1 MIFLVSCTQEEVS
14 NMKIISP
21 AFQNNAIIPEKY
33 TCQGQDISP
42 PLKFF
47 NVSKDTKTLA
57 LIMDDPDAPSG
68 TFTHWL
74 IWNIPSTITEINE
87 GERIPYPQGTNDFGR
102 QYYKGPCP
110 PSGTHRY
117 FFTLYALNKE
127 LNLNVGAR
135 KDEMLKAMRNNIIEK
150 TELIGRYKRK

>member
-1 MIFLVSCTQEEVS
+1 
-14 NMKIISP
+14 MKIISP

-57 LIMDDPDAPSG
+57 LIVDDPDAPSG

-74 IWNIPSTITEINE
+74 VWNIPSRVTEVEE
-87 GERIPYPQGTNDFGR
+87 GERISYLQGLNDFGR

-110 PSGTHRY
+110 PSGIHRY
-117 FFTLYALNKE
+117 FFTLYALSKE
-127 LNLNVGAR
+127 LDLEAGAS
-135 KDEMLKAMRNNIIEK
+135 KEELLKAMRRNIIEK
-150 TELIGRYKRK
+150 AELIGKYKKELI

>member
-1 MIFLVSCTQEEVS
+1 
-14 NMKIISP
+14 MKITSP
-21 AFQNNAIIPEKY
+21 AFQNNAMIPSKY

-42 PLKFF
+42 PLEFINIPK
-47 NVSKDTKTLA
+47 NAKTLA

-74 IWNIPSTITEINE
+74 VWNIPSTITEIQE
-87 GERIPYPQGTNDFGR
+87 GERITYPQGLNDFGR

-110 PSGTHRY
+110 PSGVHRY

-127 LNLNVGAR
+127 LDLKPGAT
-135 KDEMLKAMRNNIIEK
+135 KDELLKVMRNNIIEK
-150 TELIGRYKRK
+150 TELIGKYNKS

>member
-1 MIFLVSCTQEEVS
+1 MRITSS
-14 NMKIISP
+14 
-21 AFQNNAIIPEKY
+21 AFSNNAMIPSKY

-42 PLKFF
+42 PLEFSNIQK
-47 NVSKDTKTLA
+47 NAKMLA

-74 IWNIPSTITEINE
+74 VWNIPSKITEIHE
-87 GERIPYPQGTNDFGR
+87 GERIIYPQGLNDFGR

-110 PSGTHRY
+110 PSGVHRY

-127 LNLNVGAR
+127 IDLKPGAT
-135 KDEMLKAMRNNIIEK
+135 KDELLKAMRDNIIEK
-150 TELIGRYKRK
+150 TELIGKYKKE